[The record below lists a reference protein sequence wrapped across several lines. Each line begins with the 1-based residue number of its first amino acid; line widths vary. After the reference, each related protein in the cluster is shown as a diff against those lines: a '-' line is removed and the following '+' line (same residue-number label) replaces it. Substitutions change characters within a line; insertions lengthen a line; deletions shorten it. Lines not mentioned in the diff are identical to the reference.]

1 MFTKYKEASKTG
13 AKTLL
18 DVYKPQHDEMSS
30 KIESMN
36 IRLQKFELELN
47 EAKSRLET
55 MEKEDIGIGNAGSE
69 TDNLSSE
76 DLTEAQAKTFKT
88 LNRKVILK
96 ANKKIKISLKNL
108 LILFCLYIFFQ

>member
-1 MFTKYKEASKTG
+1 MFTKYKEAPKTG

-96 ANKKIKISLKNL
+96 VNRKIKISLKM
-108 LILFCLYIFFQ
+108 C